1 MSEKESKHK
10 VVMVLSLITMG
21 IAMISIA
28 WCSYQ
33 ANQWSGVQTFK
44 LRDVNNDNMQADEL
58 NLKQGQFTA
67 VDVLIFTHY
76 SDAVFKNDTKLS
88 KFYYDRFPPEL
99 KIAVDA
105 WLKTDPFNNPNAPL
119 HPFQMKEYNRTFASQ
134 SEQFLKKMQLDLQ
147 EARNASITSSNY
159 ILMTVIFSMSLFI
172 TGIIEKTG
180 KFQLRLIL
188 LGMSIV
194 TTSLAIGVILLF
206 PIALNSSTG

>member
-1 MSEKESKHK
+1 MALTL
-10 VVMVLSLITMG
+10 VTMG

-33 ANQWSGVQTFK
+33 SNQWNGVQTFK
-44 LRDVNNDNMQADEL
+44 LRAVNNDNAQAIEL
-58 NLKQGQFTA
+58 NLQQGQHTS

-76 SDAVFKNDTKLS
+76 ADAVFKNDTKLS

-99 KIAVDA
+99 KVAVNA

-119 HPFQMKEYNRTFASQ
+119 HPFNMKEYNRTYALESQ
-134 SEQFLKKMQLDLQ
+134 QFLKKMQLDLQ
-147 EARNASITSSNY
+147 EARDANNTSSNY

-188 LGMSIV
+188 LGMSIL
-194 TTSLAIGVILLF
+194 TTSLAIGVLLLF
-206 PIALNSSTG
+206 PVALNSYTG